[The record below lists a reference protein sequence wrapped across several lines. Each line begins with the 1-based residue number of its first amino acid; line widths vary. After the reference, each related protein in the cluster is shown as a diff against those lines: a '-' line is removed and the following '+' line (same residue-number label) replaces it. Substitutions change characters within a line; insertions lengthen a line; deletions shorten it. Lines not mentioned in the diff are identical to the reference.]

1 MSCIEHIGSLYSL
14 DRMGD
19 APDRR
24 HGPRRSPTGRRQ
36 GDLLGSSPP
45 HVLVIDPHEDTRTLY
60 VLVLAEMNCV
70 VYGSSE
76 GLAGVAQAEQ
86 RLPDAILTE
95 LAVPR
100 LDGFGILDRLQSN
113 RLTADIPVI
122 AVTGLLHE
130 AAARGARQ
138 AAFAEVLAKP
148 VEPALLLQSVRDAI
162 SRTPDDRRV
171 RRRLRRSLMTL
182 RKLGRHLSGDPQ
194 AQERIR
200 KLIDR
205 LQVAVLAFDDAGRY
219 VAASPAVSS
228 LTGYS
233 RTHILSRSIFQ
244 VPLVEPTSDMQQRWG
259 DFLSAEHC
267 TTAETVKDAG
277 GASLHLQAAFVT
289 VLPGLHAAAIAPV
302 SPHW

>member
-1 MSCIEHIGSLYSL
+1 MYSL
-14 DRMGD
+14 DRMV
-19 APDRR
+19 APPDRR
-24 HGPRRSPTGRRQ
+24 QGPRRSPTGRRQ
-36 GDLLGSSPP
+36 ADLLGSSPP

-60 VLVLAEMNCV
+60 VMVLAEVNCV

-76 GLAGVAQAEQ
+76 GLAGIAQAEH
-86 RLPDAILTE
+86 RLPDVILTE
-95 LAVPR
+95 LAVPQ
-100 LDGFGILDRLQSN
+100 LDGFDILDRLKSN
-113 RLTADIPVI
+113 RQTEDIPVI
-122 AVTGLLHE
+122 AVTGLLHQ

-138 AAFAEVLAKP
+138 AAFADVLAKP

-162 SRTPDDRRV
+162 ARTPDDRRV

-182 RKLGRHLSGDPQ
+182 RKLGGHLAGDPD

-244 VPLVEPTSDMQQRWG
+244 VPLVEPALNMQQRWDG
-259 DFLSAEHC
+259 FLSAEHC
-267 TTAETVKDAG
+267 TVSGTVKDAG
-277 GASLHLQAAFVT
+277 GASLQLQAAFVT

-302 SPHW
+302 TPHS

>member
-1 MSCIEHIGSLYSL
+1 
-14 DRMGD
+14 
-19 APDRR
+19 
-24 HGPRRSPTGRRQ
+24 
-36 GDLLGSSPP
+36 
-45 HVLVIDPHEDTRTLY
+45 
-60 VLVLAEMNCV
+60 
-70 VYGSSE
+70 
-76 GLAGVAQAEQ
+76 AEQ

-100 LDGFGILDRLQSN
+100 LDGFGILDRLRSN

-138 AAFAEVLAKP
+138 AAFAAVLAKP

-182 RKLGRHLSGDPQ
+182 RKLGRHLAGDPQ

-219 VAASPAVSS
+219 VAA
-228 LTGYS
+228 
-233 RTHILSRSIFQ
+233 
-244 VPLVEPTSDMQQRWG
+244 
-259 DFLSAEHC
+259 
-267 TTAETVKDAG
+267 
-277 GASLHLQAAFVT
+277 
-289 VLPGLHAAAIAPV
+289 
-302 SPHW
+302 